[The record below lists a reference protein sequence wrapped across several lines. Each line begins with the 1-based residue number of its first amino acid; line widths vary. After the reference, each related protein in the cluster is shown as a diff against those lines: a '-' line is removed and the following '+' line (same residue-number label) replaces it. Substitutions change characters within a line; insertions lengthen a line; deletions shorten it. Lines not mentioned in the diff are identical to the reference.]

1 MKLQIRMN
9 LKKKCVEIRNS
20 EHTTEKSALQKG
32 ADFLKIFMLGE
43 YELNRYNICIF
54 YFKDSISMML

>member
-20 EHTTEKSALQKG
+20 EHTTEKSALQRG
-32 ADFLKIFMLGE
+32 ADFLKFFMLGP
-43 YELNRYNICIF
+43 NNPF
-54 YFKDSISMML
+54 VFNT

>member
-20 EHTTEKSALQKG
+20 EHTSEKSALQKG
-32 ADFLKIFMLGE
+32 ADFLKIFLLGN
-43 YELNRYNICIF
+43 LKIF
-54 YFKDSISMML
+54 KKLINFFFRF